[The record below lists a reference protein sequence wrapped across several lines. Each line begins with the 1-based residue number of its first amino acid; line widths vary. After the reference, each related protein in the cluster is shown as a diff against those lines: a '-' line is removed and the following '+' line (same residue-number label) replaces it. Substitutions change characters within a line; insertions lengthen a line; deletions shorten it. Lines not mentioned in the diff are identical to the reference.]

1 MSRVKNK
8 KNRVLDIFYRAFKGE
23 DLSVVQLANEY
34 EVSTKSISRDIN
46 EVKNF
51 LADNRDVVGNTE
63 FIYSHQSKTYS
74 LMFDNFLVSKELMA
88 IVKILVGSR
97 ALSKIE
103 LLEIISK
110 LKSLTSLQDRQLLE
124 KIIQN
129 EMYHYRE
136 VYHDCKS
143 VIDYLWQLIRVI
155 DRKVEITITY
165 YKQDR
170 SEVERR
176 LKPIAILF
184 SEYYFY
190 LLAYKED
197 NDNSPQY
204 FRIDRIVNIIEH
216 RKKFHIEKTF
226 DEGELKQEIQY
237 MYPGVYR
244 KIMFEFTGPSVQAVL
259 DKIPTAKI
267 IKKEGHKYTIEA
279 YVYGRGINMFLLS
292 QGSWVKVI
300 EPCEFVGE
308 MKEEINKLYNLYQ
321 WYEIWLK

>member
-1 MSRVKNK
+1 MGNNGQK

-23 DLSVVQLANEY
+23 DLSVIQLAHEY

-46 EVKNF
+46 EIKNF
-51 LADNRDVVGNTE
+51 LADNRDVVGQTE
-63 FIYSHQSKTYS
+63 FVYSHQSKTYS
-74 LMFDNFLVSKELMA
+74 LMFDNFLVSKELMT

-103 LLEIISK
+103 LLEMISK
-110 LKSLTSLQDRQLLE
+110 LKSLTSWQDRQLLE

-136 VYHDCKS
+136 VHHDCKS
-143 VIDYLWQLIRVI
+143 IIDYLWQLIRII
-155 DRKVEITITY
+155 DKKVEITITY

-190 LLAYKED
+190 LLAYKEG
-197 NDNSPQY
+197 NDDSPQY
-204 FRIDRIVNIIEH
+204 FRIDRIVNIVEH
-216 RKKFHIEKTF
+216 RKTFHLEKIF

-244 KIMFEFTGPSVQAVL
+244 NIKFEFTGPSVQAVL

-267 IKKEGHKYTIEA
+267 IKKDGNKYTIEA
-279 YVYGRGINMFLLS
+279 QVYGRGINMFLLS
-292 QGSWVKVI
+292 QGSWVKVL
-300 EPCEFVGE
+300 EPYEFVEE
-308 MKEEINKLYNLYQ
+308 MKEEIKKLYKLYQ
-321 WYEIWLK
+321 